1 MIELL
6 MSKGAKHDVREKHD
20 GLLSMWQQFM
30 VTRKQWLVYW
40 IMGLISMQL
49 TKKAILL

>member
-1 MIELL
+1 MIGNVPMIELL
-6 MSKGAKHDVREKHD
+6 MSKGAKHD